1 MDLSLFTVKELKAK
15 LTENGLSIKGKKA
28 ELVERLQKF
37 TNSFPQWEQLVIEHS
52 EDEDFDYISE
62 YDNDDDPIEFE
73 VSSEE
78 ISRII

>member
-37 TNSFPQWEQLVIEHS
+37 TNSFSQWEQLVMKHS
-52 EDEDFDYISE
+52 EDEDFDYISK
-62 YDNDDDPIEFE
+62 YDNDDDHIEF
-73 VSSEE
+73 
-78 ISRII
+78 